1 MSTTTTLAT
10 IFRELHRLRR
20 HAKDL
25 QDMVE
30 RGPRILKAH
39 QVKVVKQEEALHEA
53 QEALKRLKVAN
64 HEKEVS
70 LKVTHQ
76 QIAKY
81 EEQRNKA
88 TTRKEYDTLQ
98 AEIAA
103 GRQSARKI
111 EDDILEGM
119 AKIEEEAAQVPEA
132 EKALQQ
138 AKQDHAAF
146 EQQTQER
153 LAGQREQHAQVLEK
167 IKEVETSLPSE
178 VRPVYER
185 LVQARGEEALAVA
198 ASQTC
203 SACHTG
209 MTAQQQ
215 HDLLAGRLV
224 LCKSCGRILYLPE
237 LADGGQGGQE

>member
-25 QDMVE
+25 QDQVE
-30 RGPRILKAH
+30 RGPRVLKAH
-39 QVKVVKQEEALHEA
+39 QVKVGKQEEALHEA
-53 QEALKRLKVAN
+53 QEALKKLKVAN

-98 AEIAA
+98 AEIATSRQA
-103 GRQSARKI
+103 GRKI
-111 EDDILEGM
+111 EDDILDGM
-119 AKIEEEAAQVPEA
+119 AKIEEQAAQIPEA

-138 AKQDHAAF
+138 ARQDYADF
-146 EQQTQER
+146 ERQTQER
-153 LAGQREQHAQVLEK
+153 LAGQRELHAQALAK
-167 IKEVETSLPSE
+167 IKEVEASLPAD

-185 LVQARGEEALAVA
+185 LVHARGEEALAAVQG
-198 ASQTC
+198 QTC
-203 SACHTG
+203 SACYTG
-209 MTAQQQ
+209 ITAQQYN
-215 HDLLAGRLV
+215 DLLSGRLV
-224 LCKSCGRILYLPE
+224 LCKACGRILYLPE
-237 LADGGQGGQE
+237 